1 MFTPV
6 KESDAQAVEEE
17 QAEEPAQA
25 EEPEQE
31 APVYEDIY
39 SSSPKKARRVNIEEE
54 EQAPISFTDDIDP
67 EDFFANLKSQLRE
80 NFDSED
86 TDSDGNE

>member
-1 MFTPV
+1 MIVVNITVPGL
-6 KESDAQAVEEE
+6 EN
-17 QAEEPAQA
+17 
-25 EEPEQE
+25 
-31 APVYEDIY
+31 VYNM
-39 SSSPKKARRVNIEEE
+39 NIEEE